1 MPMYQV
7 KPYHEG
13 SGSLRVELPTCM
25 YRLPNVHGRTGSPA
39 PSADHVQEASDPSL
53 QALESRQDDILKRLY
68 ELKAAV
74 DGLSKMIQTPDA
86 DLDVTNIIQADELAA
101 LSTSTVDL
109 NAMLG
114 QDHGALKD
122 IVINANPASP
132 PLSLLVLHRL
142 LCGHYKVLSSVHT
155 HSAVRSVPAK
165 LLQCFGGCRWQV
177 PKPVMMSGAGGTLAF
192 SPNRLPKTQMKF
204 SVQTMCPIEGEG
216 NIARFLFSLFG
227 QKQDAVNLTLIDN
240 WVDVAIFQLK
250 EGSSKEKA
258 AVFRSMNSAL
268 GKTPWL
274 VGDEL
279 TVADVVLWSVLR
291 QTGGCGGTA
300 PANVQKWM
308 RACENLAPFHTA
320 LKLLQ

>member
-25 YRLPNVHGRTGSPA
+25 YQLPNVHGRTGSPA
-39 PSADHVQEASDPSL
+39 PSADHV
-53 QALESRQDDILKRLY
+53 
-68 ELKAAV
+68 
-74 DGLSKMIQTPDA
+74 
-86 DLDVTNIIQADELAA
+86 
-101 LSTSTVDL
+101 
-109 NAMLG
+109 

-155 HSAVRSVPAK
+155 HSAVRSVPAN
-165 LLQCFGGCRWQV
+165 LLQCFGEQTRQQPRHEYQLGF
-177 PKPVMMSGAGGTLAF
+177 TLIWKDV
-192 SPNRLPKTQMKF
+192 PKTQMKF

-227 QKQDAVNLTLIDN
+227 QKQDAVNLTLVDN

-250 EGSSKEKA
+250 EGSSEEKA

>member
-25 YRLPNVHGRTGSPA
+25 YRLPNVHGRIASPA
-39 PSADHVQEASDPSL
+39 PAASHVQEESDPSL

-86 DLDVTNIIQADELAA
+86 DLDVSNIIQADEPAA
-101 LSTSTVDL
+101 LSTSALDL
-109 NAMLG
+109 NSVLG
-114 QDHGALKD
+114 KDYGALKD

-142 LCGHYKVLSSVHT
+142 LCDHYKVLSTVHT
-155 HSAVRSVPAK
+155 HSAVKSVPAN
-165 LLQCFGGCRWQV
+165 LLKCFGEQTRQQPRHEYQLGF
-177 PKPVMMSGAGGTLAF
+177 TLIWKDV
-192 SPNRLPKTQMKF
+192 PKTQMKF

-227 QKQDAVNLTLIDN
+227 QKQDAVNLTLIDS
-240 WVDVAIFQLK
+240 WVDIAIFQLK

-268 GKTPWL
+268 GKSPWL
-274 VGDEL
+274 VGNEL

-291 QTGGCGGTA
+291 QTGSCSGTA

-308 RACENLAPFHTA
+308 RACENLAPFHMA
-320 LKLLQ
+320 LELLQ